1 MTADNLFNVFAVSGS
16 GLDAYTT
23 WLNAVSDNV
32 ANADDVSPTSG
43 PAFQAKYV
51 EAQAVNGGPDG
62 AGAGVAVTGIAL
74 GNANGVEV
82 YDPSSP
88 LADAKGLVREPDVD
102 MGEQMSDMMMAQRGY
117 EMNLAVISKAET
129 AYQAALSIGQNA

>member
-1 MTADNLFNVFAVSGS
+1 MDNLFSVFGVSGS
-16 GLDAYTT
+16 GLDTYTT

-43 PAFQAKYV
+43 PAFQARYV

-62 AGAGVAVTGIAL
+62 AGAGVQVTGIAL
-74 GNANGVEV
+74 GSAAGVEV

-88 LADAKGLVREPDVD
+88 LADAKGLVRRPDVD
-102 MGEQMSDMMMAQRGY
+102 MGEQMTDMMMAQRGY
-117 EMNLAVISKAET
+117 EANLAVINRAES
-129 AYQAALSIGQNA
+129 AYQSALAIGQNAP